1 MASTTWGTWVWVSS
15 RSWWWTGKPG
25 MLQSMRSQ
33 IVWHDWAT
41 ELTDDKIMRTYCIA
55 QGTLLNALWW
65 FQMGRKSKKEGIYVN
80 IWLIHFAI
88 QQKLIHYKAT
98 ILQWK
103 KKKWNTKS
111 KQKRINQ
118 SSKNLVERTVWL
130 IFFLPLSTLPT
141 QLSESLIQN
150 RCPICVCR
158 INICFLSYAKKK
170 KKRKKRERLKRVK

>member
-1 MASTTWGTWVWVSS
+1 MT
-15 RSWWWTGKPG
+15 
-25 MLQSMRSQ
+25 
-33 IVWHDWAT
+33 D
-41 ELTDDKIMRTYCIA
+41 DDKIMRTYCIA

-170 KKRKKRERLKRVK
+170 KRERERDSKGLNKMFKVTLLVVEKRWQSNSEIIKCLKTKLFHYCNLRTDS